1 MLPLSV
7 SALSA
12 LGASL
17 CLLPCL
23 SRTSITCH
31 KRRNFNIKYE
41 HFISKDM
48 IGRAAK
54 GSEASLHGVDILDSF
69 LTCSTKRKIPTKSY
83 TCTTPARKWKPLY
96 GRPII
101 HKLLLHTAWV
111 ASSSWISKG
120 SPPEM
125 AQSNTIFHYQRIF
138 LASENP

>member
-31 KRRNFNIKYE
+31 KRWNFNIKYE

-54 GSEASLHGVDILDSF
+54 ASEASLHGVDILDSF
-69 LTCSTKRKIPTKSY
+69 LMCCVERVSLFNRTRNPNKILHLYNTCKKVETTIPSSHYPQTLASHSLGCEFFVDFQGIPT
-83 TCTTPARKWKPLY
+83 
-96 GRPII
+96 
-101 HKLLLHTAWV
+101 
-111 ASSSWISKG
+111 
-120 SPPEM
+120 
-125 AQSNTIFHYQRIF
+125 
-138 LASENP
+138 